1 VSHVLLLAIDTSTTA
16 ITVALHDGDRVLA
29 EATTLDAR
37 AHAEHLAPGL
47 HEVLGTAG
55 AAPHDVTD
63 VVVGI
68 GPGPFTGL
76 RVGIVTGHTFA
87 AALGI
92 PVRGLCSLD
101 ALAHET
107 WLGGHRGDLLVAT
120 DARRKEVYAAHYV
133 LDDEDATRVAGPI
146 VDKAVNLSEDWRAM
160 PAAGRG
166 PLLYPEAFT
175 DAPAPALA
183 DSHSQSHPRFEVIG
197 GRGRP
202 GNTSNHGE
210 GAGWPIDVSAGALA
224 DLAVRR
230 LAAGA
235 AFDGIEP
242 LYLRRPDV
250 APAAPTKS
258 TLG

>member
-1 VSHVLLLAIDTSTTA
+1 MSHVLLLAIDTSTTA

-29 EATTLDAR
+29 EETTLDAR
-37 AHAEHLAPGL
+37 AHAEHLAPGVRDAL
-47 HEVLGTAG
+47 TTAG
-55 AAPHDVTD
+55 AAPGDVTE

-92 PVRGLCSLD
+92 PVRGLTSLD
-101 ALAHET
+101 ALAHAA

-120 DARRKEVYAAHYV
+120 DARRKEVYAAHHV
-133 LDDEDATRVAGPI
+133 LDDEDATRVAGPL
-146 VDKAVNLSEDWRAM
+146 VDKAVALPDDWRAM
-160 PAAGRG
+160 PTIGRG
-166 PLLYPEAFT
+166 PLLYPEAL
-175 DAPAPALA
+175 PHAL
-183 DSHSQSHPRFEVIG
+183 PLL
-197 GRGRP
+197 
-202 GNTSNHGE
+202 
-210 GAGWPIDVSAGALA
+210 DVSAGALA

-230 LAAGA
+230 LAAGVG
-235 AFDGIEP
+235 FDGIEP

-250 APAAPTKS
+250 APAGPTKS